1 MSTIRDPA
9 YITDAGRTM
18 MTAGG
23 DVTYTKAVLYDQDIS
38 HLTSDQIKALTIIG
52 SPLREVKVGISD
64 KQNTDRG
71 TTVILEAT
79 FQNDNLANDLPYTAV
94 GFFAQKG
101 SDEKLI
107 AVAVANTGAYLA
119 ATSPD
124 GVATDALDLKLAIT
138 IGDATNVTATVDPA
152 GSVTPATLNGAIN
165 KVTHDLTAKIDVKA
179 DQDDTEKSLAT
190 KADKTTVESDLATKA
205 DQSSL
210 DETNAEV
217 AKKANSED
225 VTKQLATKAN
235 VSDVDDALSK
245 KDDTAD
251 VDQKIATVNKSV
263 SDLSDTVSANKT
275 ATDASLATKANASDV
290 ADNVKTLQANID
302 TKADK
307 ATVDEE
313 IGKIDFS
320 PYARIVD
327 VYSKTDANKLLD
339 AKADKTALN
348 SYDTI
353 TDVDSKIKTVTDLA
367 NTKVDATYSYSKAEL
382 DKKLLAL
389 STDTS
394 GKVNADQVATMIE
407 GKADKTDVDAK
418 IKTVTDLANT
428 KADASDVYTKKAV
441 DDAFSTRDSN
451 ITNAANL
458 AKQAQDTANT
468 KANSSDVYIKADV
481 DGKTS
486 GTIITAFDVASK
498 TATKEIG
505 AYNHR
510 RLVDQ
515 GVLGQFADAINAV
528 NGTNRIANAV
538 DVNTLTGEEGKVHV
552 YLLPNSGNTNTPNW
566 ISDKRGNLIVI
577 NYDGNAKTQLWFP
590 VGSGNDKSIG
600 VRYWEGKNY
609 PVWNRIAIQSDI
621 DDLLIKISS
630 AKNAATQANS
640 NADSRLPL
648 AGGSMNTN
656 AQISF
661 NDGTMGKLG
670 GLTWNG
676 STDSAKIYG
685 DVTANDNLDL
695 AFDLGDDGSNH
706 FSFRRNGSETSAI
719 TSDGHYTGTV
729 DWGHVNGRPQDQIDK
744 INTDN
749 PLFRMIANS
758 NTWNDIFGVDNGR
771 NVLTSLRINSGGSG
785 VLLND
790 FAAGIGFGGADT
802 KGVLSV
808 AYQNHQARIT
818 GGNGAGPVW
827 SEDVAWKSDINDLR
841 NQVQQLRENQFE
853 VQTFTDA
860 TAAANWE
867 AQRQG
872 KRMAIVNK

>member
-9 YITDAGRTM
+9 IITAQGRQM

-23 DVTYTKAVLYDQDIS
+23 DIGYTKAVLFGQDIS
-38 HLTSDQIKALTIIG
+38 HLTKEQLEGLTSIG
-52 SPLREVKVGISD
+52 NPLMTVTVGISD
-64 KQNTDRG
+64 KSINNNG
-71 TTVILEAT
+71 TTVSLEAT
-79 FQNDNLANDLPYTAV
+79 FQNSGLKADLPYTAV
-94 GFFAQKG
+94 GFFARKG
-101 SDEKLI
+101 DDTEKLVILGI
-107 AVAVANTGAYLA
+107 ANSGAYLA
-119 ATSPD
+119 AASPD
-124 GVATDALDLKLAIT
+124 GVATDALDVKVAIS
-138 IGDATNVTATVDPA
+138 IGDATSVTAVVDPA
-152 GSVTPATLNGAIN
+152 GSVTPAALNGAIN
-165 KVTHDLTAKIDVKA
+165 KLDHDISAKIDA
-179 DQDDTEKSLAT
+179 NQDSTEKALDT
-190 KADKTTVESDLATKA
+190 KSDKATVESDLATKA
-205 DQSSL
+205 NQSDL
-210 DETNAEV
+210 DKTNA
-217 AKKANSED
+217 
-225 VTKQLATKAN
+225 
-235 VSDVDDALSK
+235 
-245 KDDTAD
+245 
-251 VDQKIATVNKSV
+251 TVK
-263 SDLSDTVSANKT
+263 
-275 ATDASLATKANASDV
+275 
-290 ADNVKTLQANID
+290 

-307 ATVDEE
+307 TDVASSVKQLQDSIATKADAKTVNDA
-313 IGKIDFS
+313 ISKIDFT
-320 PYARIVD
+320 PYAKMVD
-327 VYSKTDANKLLD
+327 VYSRK
-339 AKADKTALN
+339 
-348 SYDTI
+348 
-353 TDVDSKIKTVTDLA
+353 
-367 NTKVDATYSYSKAEL
+367 EL
-382 DKKLLAL
+382 DKKLLEM
-389 STDTS
+389 STDTD
-394 GKVNADQVATMIE
+394 GKVNADQVANMIE
-407 GKADKTDVDAK
+407 GKADKTDVNAK
-418 IKTVTDLANT
+418 IKAVTDLANT
-428 KADASDVYTKKAV
+428 KANASDVYTKKAV

-458 AKQAQDTANT
+458 AKQASQNIDSTLVNSYFRKQGMDTNGNLVEIKSTGVKVNSGGYAFDIWNSDWT
-468 KANSSDVYIKADV
+468 ASKLKEIINQVASLNSSWQVRSYSD
-481 DGKTS
+481 
-486 GTIITAFDVASK
+486 
-498 TATKEIG
+498 
-505 AYNHR
+505 
-510 RLVDQ
+510 
-515 GVLGQFADAINAV
+515 AV
-528 NGTNRIANAV
+528 NLNDLWTAWGISYLTNSN
-538 DVNTLTGEEGKVHV
+538 
-552 YLLPNSGNTNTPNW
+552 NTNTPSF
-566 ISDKRGNLIVI
+566 ISDKRGTLFTFSF
-577 NYDGNAKTQLWFP
+577 DGNGKWQLFA
-590 VGSGNDKSIG
+590 GCIKGLAYRSYLNDGDTWHKLADDTDISDL
-600 VRYWEGKNY
+600 
-609 PVWNRIAIQSDI
+609 QS
-621 DDLLIKISS
+621 KIT
-630 AKNAATQANS
+630 NAQNTATQANN